1 MKLIAITELRY
12 AGVNYFPGNE
22 FEGSDN
28 DAMLLKAI
36 GKAKDAP
43 AKAVATKSLKAEAPE
58 TKASTQPAQGDVFN
72 QPTEEKSTTGR
83 RRYMRRDMIAEE

>member
-12 AGVNYFPGNE
+12 AAVNYFPGDE

-36 GKAKDAP
+36 GKAKDA
-43 AKAVATKSLKAEAPE
+43 AAVATKSARLEEPVARPSPAAAPVE
-58 TKASTQPAQGDVFN
+58 TSSEVRDDKP
-72 QPTEEKSTTGR
+72 TGR
-83 RRYMRRDMIAEE
+83 RRYMRRDMTAAED